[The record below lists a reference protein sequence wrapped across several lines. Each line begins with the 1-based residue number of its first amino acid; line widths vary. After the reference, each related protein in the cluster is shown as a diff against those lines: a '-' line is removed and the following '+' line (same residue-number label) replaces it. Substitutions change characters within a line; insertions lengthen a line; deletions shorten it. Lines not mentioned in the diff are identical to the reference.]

1 MLRVGL
7 KFSSVLIAVFGLGSI
22 LIGLRMALLGL
33 RAFNLLNVS
42 LRILASVNDPS
53 GCYR

>member
-7 KFSSVLIAVFGLGSI
+7 KFSLGFIAGFGAVSI
-22 LIGLRMALLGL
+22 FIGFRMALFGL

-42 LRILASVNDPS
+42 FSILASVNDPS
-53 GCYR
+53 GY